1 MLLIFFPNDP
11 YTPQASLE
19 KIIVCIRP
27 RDSLF
32 NNLPWDGPNHR
43 HTERDN
49 VFVPGLDTFLESAP
63 FRTSLRQRLLG
74 STQIRKRKTERCPRP
89 CGFRAF
95 RRRCA
100 VDGHLGQRVHAL
112 RAPRSLSRRL
122 QRTGLPPP
130 DMCAQEVS
138 M

>member
-32 NNLPWDGPNHR
+32 NNLPWDGPNCR
-43 HTERDN
+43 HPERDN
-49 VFVPGLDTFLESAP
+49 VFAPRLDTFLESAP

-74 STQIRKRKTERCPRP
+74 STQIRKRKSDALGPVVSGPFVAGALWTGIWGSGSTRSEPLRPSRVGSKERDCRRLT
-89 CGFRAF
+89 CA
-95 RRRCA
+95 RRR
-100 VDGHLGQRVHAL
+100 
-112 RAPRSLSRRL
+112 
-122 QRTGLPPP
+122 
-130 DMCAQEVS
+130 
-138 M
+138 